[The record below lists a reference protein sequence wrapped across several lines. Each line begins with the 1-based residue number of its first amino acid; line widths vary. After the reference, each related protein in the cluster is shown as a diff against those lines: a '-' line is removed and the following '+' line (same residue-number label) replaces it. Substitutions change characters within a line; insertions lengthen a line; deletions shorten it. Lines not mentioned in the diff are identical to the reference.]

1 MTDLTIRVAVIGP
14 AHLRIQDFGVQW
26 HVSVASLLASDQC
39 DVVLLDLSG
48 SQAGQALRELRR
60 EPNYRYL
67 LIYCRQDQDAWC
79 EALGDGEA
87 PIDHDGLVTAWT
99 LWQARYGQ
107 LDKWRFDEY
116 FDTRVLAWLWLRLN
130 RQVRAVRNSEL
141 PQHYEYPLLDVL
153 AGGDRINSFV
163 WLRLMS
169 DQGWLE
175 ERNLV
180 DRLRLCA
187 QCGSGRLNYIDVCP
201 ECQSIAIARQP
212 ALHCFVCGHVS
223 AQENFLKDGVLLCPN
238 CLSHLRHI
246 GTDYDRP
253 IENYRCR
260 DCQAFF
266 VDATVQARCM
276 DCGVMHVTDALRV
289 YEVRDYGLTA
299 AGRLR
304 CREGFESSSSS
315 EERLNRLGLLGVRS
329 FHHSLDWMMEMQRRY
344 RQPVF
349 SLLGLRFV
357 HLSQAVARLGE
368 QRGRALVDTLIER
381 LFESMLETDRY
392 TRVNEECLW
401 LLLPQVDADD
411 LARVKRRLEKLS
423 DLFVAS
429 QAREIEL
436 RMVDFTAPQDL
447 LEHEDSELLM
457 ARLMDELN

>member
-14 AHLRIQDFGVQW
+14 AHLNTQDPSVQW
-26 HVSVASLLASDQC
+26 HVSVASLLASEQC

-67 LIYCRQDQDAWC
+67 LIYCRRDQDAFC
-79 EALGDGEA
+79 EALGDGE
-87 PIDHDGLVTAWT
+87 PPPDRDGLVTAWT
-99 LWQARYGQ
+99 LWQARYGL

-116 FDTRVLAWLWLRLN
+116 FETRVLAWLWLRLN
-130 RQVRAVRNSEL
+130 RQVSAVCNPAL
-141 PQHYEYPLLDVL
+141 AQHYEYPLLDVL
-153 AGGDRINSFV
+153 AGEDRINSFV
-163 WLRLMS
+163 WLQLMN

-175 ERNLV
+175 ERTLI
-180 DRLRLCA
+180 DRMRLCT

-212 ALHCFVCGHVS
+212 ALHCFMCGHVS

-238 CLSHLRHI
+238 CLSRLRHI

-260 DCQAFF
+260 GCQAFF
-266 VDATVQARCM
+266 VDAMVQARCL
-276 DCGVMHVTDALRV
+276 DCGAMHGTDALRV
-289 YEVRDYGLTA
+289 HEVHTYGLTA

-304 CREGFESSSSS
+304 CREGFQSSSAS
-315 EERLNRLGLLGVRS
+315 EERFNRLGLLGVRS
-329 FHHSLDWMMEMQRRY
+329 FHHSLDWMLEIQRRY

-357 HLSQAVARLGE
+357 HLSTAIARLGE
-368 QRGRALVDTLIER
+368 QHGRALVDTLIER

-392 TRVNEECLW
+392 TRINEECLC
-401 LLLPQVDADD
+401 LLLPQVDAVD

-423 DLFVAS
+423 DLFVAPE
-429 QAREIEL
+429 AHEIEL

-447 LEHEDSELLM
+447 LENENGELLM
-457 ARLMDELN
+457 ARLMDGLS